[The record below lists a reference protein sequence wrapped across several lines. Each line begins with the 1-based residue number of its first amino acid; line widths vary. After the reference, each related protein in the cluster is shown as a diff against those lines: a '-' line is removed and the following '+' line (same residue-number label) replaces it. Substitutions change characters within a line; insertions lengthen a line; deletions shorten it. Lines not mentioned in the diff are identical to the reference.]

1 MTLIRGTTQPLT
13 HQAVQVDY
21 YTLMRSGRLP
31 GVVLLNHQ
39 CYCENV
45 DEMKEYQ
52 E

>member
-21 YTLMRSGRLP
+21 YTLREVGDFLGLYFSTIS
-31 GVVLLNHQ
+31 VIVKH
-39 CYCENV
+39 V